1 MLIDGMT
8 AANDLGLTDAVPAR
22 VVVHTDARHRSLLL
36 DQLMIEFKLTAPS
49 KLFWA
54 DRPAMRIVQ
63 GLHWLKD
70 TLPGDQ
76 GRIMKRLHSIL
87 DDPESGAAMRED
99 LQSGL
104 HTLPAWM
111 QRILRDLLSRGEN
124 FHELAE

>member
-1 MLIDGMT
+1 MR
-8 AANDLGLTDAVPAR
+8 AKSSSENSRP
-22 VVVHTDARHRSLLL
+22 
-36 DQLMIEFKLTAPS
+36 EFFS
-49 KLFWA
+49 SSELF
-54 DRPAMRIVQ
+54 RKI
-63 GLHWLKD
+63 KD